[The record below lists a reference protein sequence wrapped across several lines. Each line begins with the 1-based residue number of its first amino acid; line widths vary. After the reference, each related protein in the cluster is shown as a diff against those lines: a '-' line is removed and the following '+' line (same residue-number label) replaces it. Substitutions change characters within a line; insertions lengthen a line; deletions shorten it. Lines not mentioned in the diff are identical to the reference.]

1 MLDKNVKKREKRHK
15 PEKVLK
21 TIDFHIYNEHWEKI
35 PFQEFYHNQEQNII
49 TLEGRTYC
57 NEKESD
63 KASACTCTNTCADI
77 KQCADDRICG
87 RCDSDRATEHDR
99 TASAVT
105 GRDDRA
111 GGSTTATG

>member
-63 KASACTCTNTCADI
+63 KASACTCTIRRLC
-77 KQCADDRICG
+77 
-87 RCDSDRATEHDR
+87 SFL
-99 TASAVT
+99 AV
-105 GRDDRA
+105 
-111 GGSTTATG
+111 S

>member
-63 KASACTCTNTCADI
+63 KASACTCTNTCAYI

-87 RCDSDRATEHDR
+87 RCDSD
-99 TASAVT
+99 
-105 GRDDRA
+105 
-111 GGSTTATG
+111 